1 MTLDNVS
8 VPLALAA
15 GAASFL
21 SPCVLPLVPVYVSYL
36 ARTSAGDRVTS
47 VPNPRRLNT
56 LVSAVAFVFGV
67 SVILIA
73 LFYVLRTLLQP
84 VRDIVAPLAGI
95 LVILFALHLAG
106 LLRLPGMDRE
116 FRLFKTA
123 PRFTGPLGGFLLG
136 LAFAAGWTP
145 CIGPV
150 LGAVLTSG
158 ATTGT
163 TAHGL
168 IIVAC
173 YCIGLGL
180 PFLLLGVA
188 VDRAVATVR
197 RLNAWRR
204 PIDLVSAAV
213 LGAMGIL
220 LLTNSLILI
229 TQIGSRVFPSYNPF
243 GI

>member
-36 ARTSAGDRVTS
+36 ARTSGGGGVPS
-47 VPNPRRLNT
+47 VPNHLRLNT
-56 LVSAVAFVFGV
+56 LVSAVAFVIGV

-168 IIVAC
+168 LIVAC

-180 PFLLLGVA
+180 PFVLLGVG
-188 VDRAVATVR
+188 VDRAVTTVR

-213 LGAMGIL
+213 LGAMGLL
-220 LLTNSLILI
+220 LLTNSLISI

>member
-36 ARTSAGDRVTS
+36 ARTSGGDRNPS
-47 VPNPRRLNT
+47 VPNHLRLNT
-56 LVSAVAFVFGV
+56 LVSAVAFVIGV

-168 IIVAC
+168 LIVAC
-173 YCIGLGL
+173 Y
-180 PFLLLGVA
+180 
-188 VDRAVATVR
+188 
-197 RLNAWRR
+197 
-204 PIDLVSAAV
+204 
-213 LGAMGIL
+213 
-220 LLTNSLILI
+220 
-229 TQIGSRVFPSYNPF
+229 
-243 GI
+243 